1 MAPEY
6 LAYGQLTEKVDVY
19 SIGILLLEIVTGME
33 SNRSNALEYTD
44 NLVSTVSKKSS
55 QDT

>member
-19 SIGILLLEIVTGME
+19 SFGILLLEIVTGME

-55 QDT
+55 QDK